1 MKNPKAKFFANDYN
15 AVNPTETVPTT
26 PRRIVAEVISIG
38 DEITSGSILDTNAQ
52 YLSRSLS
59 EIGVHVLYHST
70 IGDDFDAMTAAFA
83 LAFRRAEVVV
93 VTGGLGPTQDDLTRQ
108 VASLTL
114 GGELAFDP
122 DSFAH
127 VKRLFARRGRTMTD
141 SNKIQAYFPL
151 GSQVIFNPNGTAP
164 GFYFEGLRSEL
175 SDTASSQQND
185 VASLFCAIDSAPV
198 YQPPQPERSSDFI
211 ALFFPGVPAEMRE
224 MWNGPDGR
232 AAVERFANRLL
243 DGARSIYRSKTI
255 RTFGAGESALEARL
269 PNLIARDR
277 VPTVGI
283 TAQESVISL
292 RILAEGATVAECER
306 QIEETS
312 KFIYERAGEFV
323 FGEEAETLQ
332 SVVSRVLR
340 AQCLKVGV
348 LEWGT
353 RGLLASKIENDVLS
367 FARIFGESDR
377 DAFARLFPSSPTADD
392 SAGATSYVS
401 TTCAPP
407 QSSGTFGPEKIVETE
422 ISDALRSTLATL
434 APDVAFC
441 LAIGPYPNRL
451 ESNATPCGSDVSQ
464 PPQTTVAFVD
474 LRAPEHPT
482 VRLET
487 FAFGGHPAVVDAL
500 FCNRA
505 LDALRKYQ

>member
-1 MKNPKAKFFANDYN
+1 MKTEKENLLPNN
-15 AVNPTETVPTT
+15 RLAVPSENVST
-26 PRRIVAEVISIG
+26 PRRIVAEIVSIG
-38 DEITSGSILDTNAQ
+38 DEITSGAILDANAQ

-59 EIGVHVLYHST
+59 EIGVRVLYHST
-70 IGDDFDAMTAAFA
+70 IGDDLDAMTAAFA
-83 LAFRRAEVVV
+83 LAFRRADVVV
-93 VTGGLGPTQDDLTRQ
+93 VTGGLGPTQDDLTRH

-122 DSFAH
+122 NSLAH
-127 VKRLFARRGRTMTD
+127 VERLFARRGRVMTE
-141 SNKIQAYFPL
+141 SNKIQAYFPT

-164 GFYFEGLRSEL
+164 GFYFEGLRSQL
-175 SDTASSQQND
+175 RDTTPPQQND
-185 VASLFCAIDSAPV
+185 IASLFSAIDAAPV
-198 YQPPQPERSSDFI
+198 YQPPQTERSSDFI

-232 AAVERFANRLL
+232 AAVERFADRLL
-243 DGARSIYRSKTI
+243 GGARPIYRSKTI

-283 TAQESVISL
+283 TAKDSVISL
-292 RILAEGATVAECER
+292 RILAEGATEAECQR

-312 KFIYERAGEFV
+312 KFIYDRAGEFV
-323 FGEEAETLQ
+323 FGEEDETLQ

-348 LEWGT
+348 FEWGT

-367 FARIFGESDR
+367 FARIFGEAER
-377 DAFARLFPSSPTADD
+377 DEFARLFPTSPSSA
-392 SAGATSYVS
+392 ARLNATQVS
-401 TTCAPP
+401 
-407 QSSGTFGPEKIVETE
+407 SSVCITSQGGTFGPETIVETE

-441 LAIGPYPNRL
+441 LAIGPYPI
-451 ESNATPCGSDVSQ
+451 ATNCDADASKSR
-464 PPQTTVAFVD
+464 QTVVAFVD
-474 LRAPEHPT
+474 LRDAERPF

-505 LDALRKYQ
+505 LDALRKFQ